1 MRGGVSFDLQQ
12 GLEGVSDV
20 TSNPFLSCQMD
31 HKGCFS
37 VLLALK
43 QNSTPNSLK
52 TYSEDKFVQL
62 SLQDICS

>member
-12 GLEGVSDV
+12 GLEGVSDL

-43 QNSTPNSLK
+43 QNSNSK
-52 TYSEDKFVQL
+52 
-62 SLQDICS
+62 